1 MRTILLYFGIVVL
14 YTISIKVRSILS
26 VQSIKR
32 LCRHWYL
39 SVFTVVEPLVTNR
52 KRSYYNLRGNITSLM
67 CHPSLVRCVFN
78 DKKWCC

>member
-1 MRTILLYFGIVVL
+1 MITILCYFGIVVL
-14 YTISIKVRSILS
+14 CTISIKVRSILS

-39 SVFTVVEPLVTNR
+39 SIFEPLVTNR